1 MRTWFSG
8 LKDDGLQIGKESISF
23 YDKIP
28 WRILRE
34 KLLSRGKRE
43 RTVSPPLAHTYTKM
57 EEEKKKTYG
66 KFENDRFSDNPLKEN
81 MEKEGL
87 ELEEEETWR
96 EHIGGQRSLG
106 QGNQTCL
113 VESEI

>member
-1 MRTWFSG
+1 MWLRN
-8 LKDDGLQIGKESISF
+8 KETIILIK
-23 YDKIP
+23 YLEG
-28 WRILRE
+28 LRE
-34 KLLSRGKRE
+34 KPFSRETIPR
-43 RTVSPPLAHTYTKM
+43 AHTAHIHTQ
-57 EEEKKKTYG
+57 KKTYG

-87 ELEEEETWR
+87 KLEEEETWR